1 MTFFLF
7 YFSAFF
13 CRVLWLFGGR
23 GLCTP
28 YRSLETSVPASRNDG
43 LLGGS
48 GDTQTSYRK
57 SFPLRGRPYGLKIYR
72 EVCFRPLRRCCASIV
87 FWSKN
92 NGGVPMDQ
100 LHADAIRRAI
110 EAASTHAHSRTADY
124 VVRLLC
130 CECGVPLAAFETRNR
145 LAFCSAC
152 RLILF
157 PHGIDWR
164 LASR

>member
-13 CRVLWLFGGR
+13 CRAFWLFVGR

-57 SFPLRGRPYGLKIYR
+57 SFPHWGRPYGLKIYR
-72 EVCFRPLRRCCASIV
+72 EVCSCPLRRCCASIV
-87 FWSKN
+87 
-92 NGGVPMDQ
+92 NGWG
-100 LHADAIRRAI
+100 
-110 EAASTHAHSRTADY
+110 S
-124 VVRLLC
+124 
-130 CECGVPLAAFETRNR
+130 NR
-145 LAFCSAC
+145 
-152 RLILF
+152 
-157 PHGIDWR
+157 
-164 LASR
+164 